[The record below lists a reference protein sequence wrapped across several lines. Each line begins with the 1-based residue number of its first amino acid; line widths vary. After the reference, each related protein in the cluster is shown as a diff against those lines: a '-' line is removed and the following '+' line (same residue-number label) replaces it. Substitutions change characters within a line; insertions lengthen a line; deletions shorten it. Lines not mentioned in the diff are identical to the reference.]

1 MSRAEAKAEPTY
13 EDKCHSALTA
23 AAHDHGGTDPVLRGR
38 TSVHKLAKTATF
50 TAVDAVLRAAAHL
63 KDDAHAE
70 STVRVV
76 ISKGT
81 LLCSVAI
88 GAPVDAVETNGAEC
102 ATPSTPSP
110 RPPPPPPLSV
120 APPMPP
126 KKRKRDS
133 PELALADRVQSSI
146 DAVAKLGT
154 ISQEELQAAE
164 SLLTRAVFDLRG
176 ACGESAIES
185 VGIFSR
191 RLGSA
196 TADRLVLAL
205 RIAPGVAVNVQTLK
219 RTFGSCWADGLFSA
233 EEEVMGVSLAD
244 VPASAEGRLAMD
256 WGNVPM
262 LVVTAIPRPTTPPAN
277 GSTPAAA
284 PTAA

>member
-13 EDKCHSALTA
+13 EDKCHGALTA
-23 AAHDHGGTDPVLRGR
+23 AVRDNGGTDPVLRGR
-38 TSVHKLAKTATF
+38 TSVHKLATTATF
-50 TAVDAVLRAAAHL
+50 SAVDAVLRAASHL

-76 ISKGT
+76 VSKGT

-88 GAPVDAVETNGAEC
+88 GAPVDAAGTEGAAC
-102 ATPSTPSP
+102 APS
-110 RPPPPPPLSV
+110 PPPPAV

-133 PELALADRVQSSI
+133 PELALAGRIQSSI

-154 ISQEELQAAE
+154 ASPEELQAAE

-205 RIAPGVAVNVQTLK
+205 RVAPGVAVDVRSLK
-219 RTFGSCWADGLFSA
+219 RTFGTCWADGLFSA

-244 VPASAEGRLAMD
+244 VPASAEGRLAVG

-262 LVVTAIPRPTTPPAN
+262 LVVTAIPRPTPPSAN
-277 GSTPAAA
+277 APAAA
-284 PTAA
+284 AAPAEA

>member
-23 AAHDHGGTDPVLRGR
+23 AARDNGGTDPVLRGR
-38 TSVHKLAKTATF
+38 TSVHKLATTATF
-50 TAVDAVLRAAAHL
+50 TAVDAVLRAASHL

-76 ISKGT
+76 VSKGT

-88 GAPVDAVETNGAEC
+88 GAPADAANTDGAAC
-102 ATPSTPSP
+102 A
-110 RPPPPPPLSV
+110 PPPPPPPPV
-120 APPMPP
+120 ASPMPP

-133 PELALADRVQSSI
+133 PELALADRIQSSI
-146 DAVAKLGT
+146 DSVAKLGT
-154 ISQEELQAAE
+154 VSPEELQAAE

-191 RLGSA
+191 RLGST

-205 RIAPGVAVNVQTLK
+205 RIAPGVAVNVQALK
-219 RTFGSCWADGLFSA
+219 RTFGTCWADGLFSA

-244 VPASAEGRLAMD
+244 VPASAEGRLAMG

-262 LVVTAIPRPTTPPAN
+262 LVVTAIPRTPRT
-277 GSTPAAA
+277 STDEATAAAA
-284 PTAA
+284 PTTA

>member
-1 MSRAEAKAEPTY
+1 MSRAETKAELTY
-13 EDKCHSALTA
+13 EDKCHRALTEA
-23 AAHDHGGTDPVLRGR
+23 ARDNGGTDPVLRGR
-38 TSVHKLAKTATF
+38 TSVHKLATTATF
-50 TAVDAVLRAAAHL
+50 TAIDAVLREAARL

-70 STVRVV
+70 SAVRVV
-76 ISKGT
+76 VSKGT

-88 GAPVDAVETNGAEC
+88 GAPIDAAEADAPGC
-102 ATPSTPSP
+102 A
-110 RPPPPPPLSV
+110 PPPPPPTPV
-120 APPMPP
+120 APSMPP

-133 PELALADRVQSSI
+133 PELALADRIQSSI

-154 ISQEELQAAE
+154 VSAEELQAAE

-176 ACGESAIES
+176 ACDESAIES

-205 RIAPGVAVNVQTLK
+205 RIAPGVAVNVQMLK

-233 EEEVMGVSLAD
+233 ETEVMGVSLDD
-244 VPASAEGRLAMD
+244 VPASAEGRLAMG

-262 LVVTAIPRPTTPPAN
+262 LVVTAIPRPTPP
-277 GSTPAAA
+277 STTGPAASAA